1 MRVIVIIQIGF
12 VWLEPLRGFSSD
24 DNRGLSFRLAFTDF
38 QVLPD
43 EQAE

>member
-1 MRVIVIIQIGF
+1 MRVIIQIAF
-12 VWLEPLRGFSSD
+12 VWLKLVRGFFSD

-43 EQAE
+43 E

>member
-1 MRVIVIIQIGF
+1 MRVIVIIQIAF
-12 VWLEPLRGFSSD
+12 VWLKPVRGFSSD

-43 EQAE
+43 E